1 MAGLPAC
8 SDAIR
13 PRCPVVNRR
22 LAVGQW
28 HLPKWGCRQILAGDF
43 RKSWGVGRRACSGRP
58 EMNSRSAGYLNG
70 VQPAHCRRAGKGRGL
85 AARMSAARDSCSRR
99 SRTGTRGAWRVASVV
114 RRARRKRLR
123 LRNAPACE
131 IVSTRRA
138 RRRGP
143 LARLAARI
151 HIAGIERRLTLRRIL
166 LIGQPVEVHRRVFFR
181 YCKRLSVV
189 TRMSRA
195 NIRMFRETTY
205 LNDTARRNQ
214 IPALPC
220 FNPKMKSA
228 STDAPLGNCSTPTD
242 VRV

>member
-43 RKSWGVGRRACSGRP
+43 RKSWGVGRRACGGPIGWLLEWRATGALPPGRQGA
-58 EMNSRSAGYLNG
+58 RTCSA
-70 VQPAHCRRAGKGRGL
+70 HERGPGFVFTTI
-85 AARMSAARDSCSRR
+85 AD
-99 SRTGTRGAWRVASVV
+99 GNAWRVASVV

-131 IVSTRRA
+131 IVSTRHA

-151 HIAGIERRLTLRRIL
+151 HIAGNERRPTLRRIL
-166 LIGQPVEVHRRVFFR
+166 LIGQPVEVHRRVFSR

-205 LNDTARRNQ
+205 LSDTARRNQ

>member
-1 MAGLPAC
+1 MQ
-8 SDAIR
+8 R
-13 PRCPVVNRR
+13 P
-22 LAVGQW
+22 
-28 HLPKWGCRQILAGDF
+28 AGDEF
-43 RKSWGVGRRACSGRP
+43 AIGWLLEWRATGALPPGRQGART
-58 EMNSRSAGYLNG
+58 RSA
-70 VQPAHCRRAGKGRGL
+70 HERGPGFVFTTI
-85 AARMSAARDSCSRR
+85 AD
-99 SRTGTRGAWRVASVV
+99 GNAWRVAPFV

-123 LRNAPACE
+123 LRDAPACE

-138 RRRGP
+138 RRPGP

-205 LNDTARRNQ
+205 LSDTARRNQ

>member
-28 HLPKWGCRQILAGDF
+28 HLPKWGCRQILAGGF
-43 RKSWGVGRRACSGRP
+43 PEIVGRR
-58 EMNSRSAGYLNG
+58 E
-70 VQPAHCRRAGKGRGL
+70 
-85 AARMSAARDSCSRR
+85 ARMWRPAGDEFAIGWLLEWRATGALPPGRQGARICNAHE
-99 SRTGTRGAWRVASVV
+99 RGPGFVFTTIADGNAWRVATVV

-123 LRNAPACE
+123 LRDAPAYE

-151 HIAGIERRLTLRRIL
+151 HIAGNERRLTLRRIL

-205 LNDTARRNQ
+205 LSDTARRNQ

>member
-1 MAGLPAC
+1 MASPKVGMPA
-8 SDAIR
+8 DIGGGF
-13 PRCPVVNRR
+13 PEIV
-22 LAVGQW
+22 
-28 HLPKWGCRQILAGDF
+28 GCREARMRRPAGDEF
-43 RKSWGVGRRACSGRP
+43 AIGWLLEWRATGALPPGRQGARTCS
-58 EMNSRSAGYLNG
+58 
-70 VQPAHCRRAGKGRGL
+70 AHERGPGFVFTTIADGNL
-85 AARMSAARDSCSRR
+85 
-99 SRTGTRGAWRVASVV
+99 WRVASVA

-123 LRNAPACE
+123 LRDAPTYE
-131 IVSTRRA
+131 IASTRRA

-143 LARLAARI
+143 IARLAARI
-151 HIAGIERRLTLRRIL
+151 HIAGNEHRLTLRRIL

-205 LNDTARRNQ
+205 LSDTARRNQ